1 MTAHVVSVCIS
12 ERKGTQKQSVPVV
25 ALRENHGIVGD
36 AHAGEWDRQVSLL
49 AVESVDKMRKLG
61 AELDAGAFGENINT
75 EGIDLLAL
83 PIGTRLQIG
92 PTLLEVTKIGKECH
106 QHCAIYHQVGD
117 CVMPREGIFARV
129 LQGGEVKGG
138 DPITVLESGRD

>member
-1 MTAHVVSVCIS
+1 MTAHIVSVCIS
-12 ERKGTQKQSVPVV
+12 ERKGTQKQPVPAVD
-25 ALRENHGIVGD
+25 LRENHGIVGD

-75 EGIDLLAL
+75 VGIDLLAL
-83 PIGTRLQIG
+83 PIGTHLQVG

-129 LQGGEVKGG
+129 LRGGAVKGG
-138 DPITVLESGRD
+138 DPVTVLESGRD